1 MAAGKSLLC
10 QSSWHNELACA
21 LYAWAALFPSSYQQ
35 RSNSE
40 SGPHPTV
47 AEDLRKPAEAVGAP
61 LERSWFSQ
69 ECWLESGSGSA
80 TFAGFESSQTLSSTF
95 EQAS

>member
-1 MAAGKSLLC
+1 MAAGIPLLC
-10 QSSWHNELACA
+10 QSSWRTELACA
-21 LYAWAALFPSSYQQ
+21 LCAWAALFPSSCRQ
-35 RSNSE
+35 RWNSG

-69 ECWLESGSGSA
+69 GCWLECGSESA
-80 TFAGFESSQTLSSTF
+80 TFAGFESSQTLSSTCA
-95 EQAS
+95 QAS